1 MNKTEYVILSDEHR
15 SLTSKRDLHDA
26 RALAEEYAKES
37 PGKEYFIATITHRI
51 KAIIKTEWD
60 E

>member
-1 MNKTEYVILSDEHR
+1 MNKTEYVILDDEHR

-26 RALAEEYAKES
+26 RELAEIYAKES
-37 PGKEYFIATITHRI
+37 PGKEFFIATITHRI
-51 KAIIKTEWD
+51 KAVIKTEWD